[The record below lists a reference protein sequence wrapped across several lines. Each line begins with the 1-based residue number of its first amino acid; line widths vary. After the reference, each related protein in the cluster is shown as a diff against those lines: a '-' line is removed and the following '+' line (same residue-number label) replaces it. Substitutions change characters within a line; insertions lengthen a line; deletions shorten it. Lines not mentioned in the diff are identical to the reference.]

1 MTVLLH
7 TILYTHVGSI
17 SIANQVSI

>member
-7 TILYTHVGSI
+7 TILYTHVSST